1 MMIVAAWLV
10 YCVLIAGML
19 TLGAAAWERS
29 ARWSGRPARWGWLV
43 ALAGSVVLPW
53 VLRLIPERG
62 WVDAVPAAATML
74 RLDPLVM
81 PSGAAPAS
89 VWSATDVA
97 LAGWVAVSVVMLV
110 WVGVLFARLM
120 RLSRRWRVAELEGGP
135 VLMTRSIGPAAL
147 GVRRGMVVLPTWVM
161 DLDAELR
168 SLLLRHERAHVD
180 AGDPRLLLGG
190 LVLLAA
196 MPWNPVVWLQVLR
209 LRNAIELDCDAR
221 VLSGGADPARYG
233 ALLLEVGRRRSSHSL
248 VMATFAEPRVFLE
261 QRIRRIAQ
269 WPLQRRRG
277 RAAVFATGALFLFVT
292 ALSARDP
299 LQQMAG
305 MSGDVSVDPAPV
317 SSAVPM
323 SDPAPSTDR
332 MEAGSESVAGTGP
345 ATAGST
351 AGTGPAAA
359 ESSAGVG
366 PAAAAAAAIPLRT
379 ADDVLAVTDTPPAA
393 PVFTP
398 MTRAP
403 ELLNATEV
411 RNALERNYPPL
422 LRDAGISGSPNVH
435 MYIDTLGVVR
445 RTLLSKTSGYPALD
459 EAAIQIAQAM
469 EFSSAYNRGQ
479 KVDVWV
485 EIPIVFQASGAERSS
500 PPARRPTPLGERVP
514 PPQRAP
520 ALPAAAGQERQ
531 ATQVDLGPE
540 LSNRAEVARA
550 LVHAYPPLLRDA
562 GIGGSTLI
570 WFLIDEEGTVRDTDI
585 AKSSSYPALDQA
597 ALKVA
602 TAMRFTPARK
612 SGRAIAAWVQIPIVF
627 TAK

>member
-29 ARWSGRPARWGWLV
+29 ARWSGRPARWGWLA

-53 VLRLIPERG
+53 GLRLIPERG

-74 RLDPLVM
+74 RLDALVM
-81 PSGAAPAS
+81 PAGAEPAA

-97 LAGWVAVSVVMLV
+97 LAGWIGVSAVMLL

-120 RLSRRWRVAELEGGP
+120 RLSRRWRVEELDGGP

-180 AGDPRLLLGG
+180 AGDPRLLLAG

-233 ALLLEVGRRRSSHSL
+233 ALLLEVGRRRSSHAL

-269 WPLQRRRG
+269 WPLERRRG
-277 RAAVFATGALFLFVT
+277 RAALFATGALFLCVT

-299 LQQMAG
+299 LHHVTA
-305 MSGDVSVDPAPV
+305 MSGDVSADPAPV
-317 SSAVPM
+317 SSTV
-323 SDPAPSTDR
+323 
-332 MEAGSESVAGTGP
+332 GI
-345 ATAGST
+345 
-351 AGTGPAAA
+351 GPAAV
-359 ESSAGVG
+359 ESGAGIG
-366 PAAAAAAAIPLRT
+366 LAAAAAAAIQPRT
-379 ADDVLAVTDTPPAA
+379 DSDVIAVSDTPPAA

-398 MTRAP
+398 MTRP
-403 ELLNATEV
+403 PHLLNATEV
-411 RNALERNYPPL
+411 RSALERNYPPL
-422 LRDAGISGSPNVH
+422 LRDAGIGGSPTVH
-435 MYIDTLGVVR
+435 LYVDTLGVVL
-445 RTLLSKTSGYPALD
+445 RTLISKTSGYPALD
-459 EAAIQIAQAM
+459 EAAISIAQTM
-469 EFSSAYNRGQ
+469 EFSSAYNRDR

-485 EIPIVFQASGAERSS
+485 EIPIVFQPSDAERSGQ
-500 PPARRPTPLGERVP
+500 PVRRPTPLGERVA
-514 PPQRAP
+514 PQQPTRTR
-520 ALPAAAGQERQ
+520 PAATGQERQ
-531 ATQVDLGPE
+531 ATQVDVGPE
-540 LSNRAEVARA
+540 LTNRAEVGRA
-550 LVHAYPPLLRDA
+550 LVRSYPPLLRDA

-570 WFLIDEEGTVRDTDI
+570 WFLIEEDGTVRDTEL
-585 AKSSSYPALDQA
+585 AASSGYPALDEA
-597 ALKVA
+597 AVQVA
-602 TAMRFTPARK
+602 RSMRFTPARK
-612 SGRAIAAWVQIPIVF
+612 DGRSITAWVQIPIVF